1 MTVTHLLLLPVL
13 VPMFAGA
20 LLAMMPARW
29 QRRQRS
35 LSIAAAVALLPLAI
49 VLLRVADSGVIPVAA
64 MGNWPAP
71 FGIVFQLDRLGA
83 LMLTLTAV
91 LALATSVYASCGDAR
106 LGRHFDALFQ
116 FQLMGLNGAFLAG
129 DLFNLFVFFEILL
142 IASYA
147 LLVHGGGER
156 RIVPGLHYVLIN
168 LVGSSFFLI
177 AIGVLY
183 GVTGTL
189 NMVDMGARLG
199 TLDADAAHLV
209 AAAGTMLQLVFLL
222 KAAAFPLYFWL
233 PRAYAG
239 ATGAVAA
246 LFAIM
251 TKVGLYAIVRTQA
264 LIFALDAGPLAGFMH
279 DWLWWMALATLAIG
293 AIGALGAREVRV
305 LTAYLVLTSVGLL
318 LAGISVQSAPAWSA
332 ALYYLQSTT
341 LCTAALFLLSEAL
354 DTQGEPD
361 SRAARAAAAA
371 AADSVA
377 ADRAA
382 GRRPGIRLEGA
393 LFMVAAVAAAGLP
406 PLSGFLGKAMLL
418 RATVGPLA
426 PVLWPAVLVSSL
438 LLLIAVSRTGS
449 RQVWSAPHVYHGVRS
464 PTRRLVLRRW
474 KLACVVLP
482 LAGNVALVVFA
493 KPMERYLDATVGQLF
508 DIAAYRKAVLGAG
521 HVGSADHAGAGD
533 AAQSGRG
540 D

>member
-35 LSIAAAVALLPLAI
+35 LSIAAALALLPLAI

-199 TLDADAAHLV
+199 TLDAAAAHLV

-354 DTQGEPD
+354 DTQGEP
-361 SRAARAAAAA
+361 
-371 AADSVA
+371 SVA

-474 KLACVVLP
+474 KLACVVLL